1 MAESI
6 EGVIFFMSED
16 NIGILIGYVR
26 VSTIEDRQK
35 LGFEAQKRILKDN
48 HVDYIYSE
56 KISGRKDD
64 RPQFKRAISKCKQ
77 LSEAGSKVTFVVVKL
92 DRVSRKM
99 SSLLNILEDL
109 KENDIAFKSINENID
124 TTSATG
130 ILMMQLLAMFSE
142 FEVNT
147 LRTRTKE
154 ALRQAKLD
162 GKILGRP
169 SYNENIRQKV
179 VNMYRNPDLTV
190 REVAEKCNVSERTV
204 YRIAKDNKLSRSFKK
219 GASYLD

>member
-1 MAESI
+1 M
-6 EGVIFFMSED
+6 
-16 NIGILIGYVR
+16 R

-35 LGFEAQKRILKDN
+35 LGYEAQGRILKDN
-48 HVDYIYSE
+48 KVDTIYSE
-56 KISGRKDD
+56 KMSGRKDD
-64 RPQFKRAISKCKQ
+64 RPEFKKAIRQCKKKAK
-77 LSEAGSKVTFVVVKL
+77 EGYEVTFVVVKL

-109 KENDIAFKSINENID
+109 KSNNIAFKSVTENID
-124 TTSATG
+124 TSSPTG

-162 GKILGRP
+162 GKTLGRP
-169 SYNENIRQKV
+169 FLDEKIQDKV
-179 VNMYRNPDLTV
+179 ERYYRNPDLTV
-190 REVAEKCNVSERTV
+190 KQVALKCDVSERTV
-204 YRIAKDNKLSRSFKK
+204 YRIAKRRKLSRTFEKGTSFV
-219 GASYLD
+219 

>member
-1 MAESI
+1 MVEIANRSKEI
-6 EGVIFFMSED
+6 M
-16 NIGILIGYVR
+16 IGYVR

-35 LGFEAQKRILKDN
+35 LGFEAQKRILIDN
-48 HVDYIYSE
+48 KVSKIYSE

-64 RPQFKRAISKCKQ
+64 RPEFEKAINRCKKLKKMGIQ
-77 LSEAGSKVTFVVVKL
+77 VTFVVVKL

-109 KENDIAFKSINENID
+109 KANDISFKSINENVD
-124 TTSATG
+124 TSSPTG

-154 ALRQAKLD
+154 ALHQAKLD

-169 SYNENIRQKV
+169 SFNEKKREKIAEL
-179 VNMYRNPDLTV
+179 YRNPDLSV
-190 REVAEKCNVSERTV
+190 KEVAVMCQVSQRTV
-204 YRIAKDNKLSRSFKK
+204 FRVAKENNLSRTFAKGSSFIE
-219 GASYLD
+219 

>member
-1 MAESI
+1 
-6 EGVIFFMSED
+6 MSED
-16 NIGILIGYVR
+16 NIEVLIGYVR

-48 HVDYIYSE
+48 NVDYIYSE

-64 RPQFKRAISKCKQ
+64 RPQFRKAIKKCKK
-77 LSEAGSKVTFVVVKL
+77 LSQSGADVTFVVVKL

-109 KENDIAFKSINENID
+109 KENNISFRSINENID

-179 VNMYRNPDLTV
+179 VSMYRNPDLTV
-190 REVAEKCNVSERTV
+190 KEVAEKCNVSERTV
-204 YRIAKDNKLSRSFKK
+204 YRIAKDNKLSRSFKN

>member
-1 MAESI
+1 
-6 EGVIFFMSED
+6 MSE
-16 NIGILIGYVR
+16 NSNEVMIGYVR

-64 RPQFKRAISKCKQ
+64 RPEFQKAINKCKR
-77 LSEAGSKVTFVVVKL
+77 LSKKGYQVTFVVVKL

-99 SSLLNILEDL
+99 SSLLNILEGL
-109 KENDIAFKSINENID
+109 KASNIAFRSINENID

-169 SYNENIRQKV
+169 SYDENIRQKV
-179 VNMYRNPDLTV
+179 VNMYRNPDITV
-190 REVAEKCNVSERTV
+190 KEVAEKCKVSERTV
-204 YRIAKDNKLSRSFKK
+204 YRIAKDNKLSRSFKN
-219 GASYLD
+219 GASFLD

>member
-1 MAESI
+1 MINSDTKNE
-6 EGVIFFMSED
+6 VM
-16 NIGILIGYVR
+16 IGYVR

-35 LGFEAQKRILKDN
+35 LGFEAQKRILIEN
-48 HVDYIYSE
+48 HVSKIYSE

-64 RPQFKRAISKCKQ
+64 RPQFKRAINKCKK
-77 LSEAGSKVTFVVVKL
+77 LRKEGYKVTFVVVKL

-109 KENDIAFKSINENID
+109 KSNNISFKSINENVD
-124 TTSATG
+124 TNSPTG

-154 ALRQAKLD
+154 ALHQAKLD
-162 GKILGRP
+162 GKVLGRP
-169 SYNENIRQKV
+169 SFDINKRREIALL
-179 VNMYRNPDLTV
+179 YRNPDLSV
-190 REVAEKCNVSERTV
+190 KEVADRCNVSQRTV
-204 YRIAKDNKLSRSFKK
+204 FRIAKENNLSRTFSKGSSFI
-219 GASYLD
+219 D